1 MKKHILLLAS
11 AALLFSSCN
20 EEYDFDT
27 LKTPQLNLNVNI
39 KSVITPFSNVN
50 YFGGISD
57 TYNIILKTLVYN
69 QQGKLVA
76 EAENKFNSYDK
87 EINLEFDL
95 EKGKYKV
102 VNMTIKKD
110 IYNDY
115 SIWSVLEYDN
125 LNTLSVDLNY
135 ISSIS
140 STLGLDMQ
148 ELEVG
153 DGFKKNIIHVKPA
166 TGVLKVCYSN
176 FKSARPIVEY
186 ANTYFNLTSSS
197 ITPANGNSS
206 INADLENNNYKFFN
220 EIYPNEYKNYESV
233 YGYVALLPGND
244 YKLTHIE
251 NIGEDKF
258 NTTELNYSIEA
269 GKTTTFYYDF
279 GSGVISQNIADVI
292 YDGSDDNNEE
302 EVIIKEDNEEINESI
317 KKSYRVLDL
326 IK

>member
-27 LKTPQLNLNVNI
+27 LKTPKLNLNVNI

-76 EAENKFNSYDK
+76 EAENKFNSYDN
-87 EINLEFDL
+87 EINLDFDL

-102 VNMTIKKD
+102 VNMTIIKD

-115 SIWSVLEYDN
+115 SFWSVLEYDN

-166 TGVLKVCYSN
+166 TGVLKICYSN
-176 FKSARPIVEY
+176 FKSARPDVRNIS
-186 ANTYFNLTSSS
+186 TYFTTNTIIEPGNNDIYQHDDLKDRYFSFVSNLNPYNFLDQSR
-197 ITPANGNSS
+197 IM
-206 INADLENNNYKFFN
+206 
-220 EIYPNEYKNYESV
+220 
-233 YGYVALLPGND
+233 GYVTLLPGND
-244 YKLTHIE
+244 YKLTNIE